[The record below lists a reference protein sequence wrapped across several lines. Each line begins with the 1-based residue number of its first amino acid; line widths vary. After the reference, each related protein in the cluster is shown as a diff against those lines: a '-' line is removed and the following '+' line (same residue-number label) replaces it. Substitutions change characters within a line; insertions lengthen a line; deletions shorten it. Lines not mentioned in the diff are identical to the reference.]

1 MIKVNIASVPA
12 DVKEVLFVAS
22 IYQAQ
27 QKGQSLKD
35 LDNAHIRIVN
45 EEGQQEIA
53 NVKISG
59 NQATGESFVLGKLV
73 REGDE
78 WNFVAIVEPEAGEL
92 SRTPHPVRPVRRR
105 LTIAGIS
112 LDLPIL

>member
-1 MIKVNIASVPA
+1 MIKVNLASVPA

-53 NVKISG
+53 NYKISG
-59 NQATGESFVLGKLV
+59 IQATGASFVLGKLV

-78 WNFVAIVEPEAGEL
+78 WDFVAVGAPEAGEL
-92 SRTPHPVRPVRRR
+92 GALATRYGLSV
-105 LTIAGIS
+105 AA
-112 LDLPIL
+112 